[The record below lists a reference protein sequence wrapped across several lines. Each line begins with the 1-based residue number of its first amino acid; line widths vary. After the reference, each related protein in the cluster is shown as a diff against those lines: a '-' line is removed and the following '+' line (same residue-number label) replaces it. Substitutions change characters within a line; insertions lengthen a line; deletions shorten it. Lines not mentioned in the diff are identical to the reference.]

1 VVAAIVAVVG
11 VAAIAAVVVVAG
23 AVVVVV
29 VAGAAAG
36 DGEVCLNNVHAH
48 RKYPCLLAL
57 YKEKSYEHV
66 T

>member
-23 AVVVVV
+23 AVVVV